1 MSLQIDAVPLALA
14 AAGWLIFVPALLA
27 ALRAPQR
34 VFPRSDA
41 VEHAWLGGAVLV
53 SILWMLQ
60 IRLGGSPVLGILGSG
75 LLLAWSEA
83 IISGMLLS
91 SLVVFRPQIVLTF
104 REELY
109 NA

>member
-1 MSLQIDAVPLALA
+1 MLGLALAQIGISWLAGALHPAVPLATY
-14 AAGWLIFVPALLA
+14 
-27 ALRAPQR
+27 
-34 VFPRSDA
+34 
-41 VEHAWLGGAVLV
+41 LGAT
-53 SILWMLQ
+53 M
-60 IRLGGSPVLGILGSG
+60 
-75 LLLAWSEA
+75 LLAWSEA